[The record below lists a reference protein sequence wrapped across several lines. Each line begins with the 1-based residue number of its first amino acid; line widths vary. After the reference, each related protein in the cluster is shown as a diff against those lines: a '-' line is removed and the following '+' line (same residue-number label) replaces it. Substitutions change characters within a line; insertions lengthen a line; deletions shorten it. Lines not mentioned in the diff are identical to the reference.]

1 MAPSP
6 QPSESVLSPITIK
19 RPNLKSMATVNTQKY
34 NMDSK
39 VNQTQMNTTL
49 KFTYGK
55 RSIINTKLNKRTFEH
70 DGDGSEIESIKSS
83 EGMVQNENEV
93 LKDLNVS
100 PGDILKITAESPP
113 RNNLPTLY
121 LCLNF
126 Y

>member
-6 QPSESVLSPITIK
+6 QPSESVLSPSTIK

-83 EGMVQNENEV
+83 EGMIQNENEV
-93 LKDLNVS
+93 LKDLNAS

-113 RNNLPTLY
+113 RNNLPTP
-121 LCLNF
+121 
-126 Y
+126 